1 METSRAKST
10 ERYHPEE
17 QNSDQ
22 VDQADNENDEIN
34 LQANENNMVGNT
46 DKLFICPKGI
56 IRNRRPRFW
65 HKKYSSRT
73 T

>member
-34 LQANENNMVGNT
+34 LQANENNMVGNI
-46 DKLFICPKGI
+46 DKLFTCPK
-56 IRNRRPRFW
+56 RNHP
-65 HKKYSSRT
+65 K
-73 T
+73 